1 MYFQFFGINISGNS
15 VVIFGVMRTDIIVVL
30 NTTRSK
36 GSVNLPQGSV
46 NLVVLCKVY
55 MICQKN

>member
-1 MYFQFFGINISGNS
+1 MYFQFFGVNISGNS

-55 MICQKN
+55 QGLS

>member
-1 MYFQFFGINISGNS
+1 MYKLKLDWNVGNTFWQKVRKGS
-15 VVIFGVMRTDIIVVL
+15 RTTRWSDGL
-30 NTTRSK
+30 GLRTRSK

-55 MICQKN
+55 